1 MTMTKEEIVAEY
13 KQSKNK
19 RNQIQILAD
28 LNTCSKDD
36 ILTILKESGQVKQ
49 QELPRYSNVKAE
61 KTIAPGETKEG
72 ELNDLEKS
80 MSEIITELRGENDNL
95 KGTIQEL
102 NDKIGGYETREQNLT
117 IELAAAQDRVKQL
130 EDELADTK
138 SALESTESQLDSE
151 ITNARAAAE
160 HGAEMESRLRSTIM
174 KLEDNERALNEQI
187 ETKDRAIERKD
198 KIMESMTQAISV
210 LSDQFTN
217 DQKERNRISEVMM
230 KLIEKFVLS

>member
-102 NDKIGGYETREQNLT
+102 NDKIGGYETREQNLKMNSLT
-117 IELAAAQDRVKQL
+117 QRAPSNRPRVSLTAKSPMHELPPN
-130 EDELADTK
+130 T
-138 SALESTESQLDSE
+138 
-151 ITNARAAAE
+151 ARKW
-160 HGAEMESRLRSTIM
+160 SP
-174 KLEDNERALNEQI
+174 D
-187 ETKDRAIERKD
+187 
-198 KIMESMTQAISV
+198 
-210 LSDQFTN
+210 
-217 DQKERNRISEVMM
+217 
-230 KLIEKFVLS
+230 